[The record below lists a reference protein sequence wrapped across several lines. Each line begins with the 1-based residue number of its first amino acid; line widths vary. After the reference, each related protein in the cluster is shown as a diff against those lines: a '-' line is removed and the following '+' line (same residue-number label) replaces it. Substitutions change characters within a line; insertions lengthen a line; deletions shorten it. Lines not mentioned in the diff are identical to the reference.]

1 MLPAAMGWA
10 RRVQRLKN
18 PGHATLRSHIA
29 EVGSRLKAWR
39 RGEAARRRS
48 DQSRDD
54 GWARTRH
61 RPIWTPLDARAPL
74 CLELSGRASSRA
86 GSCGEQHG
94 AQVSAQLPA
103 HPDTTSHAFSVK
115 LALPCYTLHLRSRP
129 HAPSWNRLRCFCVL
143 DCQCVVCVCVAGP
156 STRRVVTHAH
166 RIEVASTAGAA
177 LPWALKDAE
186 RARAVRAAGAA
197 IAVWEVRSRTGV
209 VQRRVLYG
217 AARCRQRTGDT
228 TKGKVSGTAL
238 SLAIWPACAHE
249 QGGFRSGL
257 RVAQLSQCG
266 RFSLARRWCNVCR
279 ITRM

>member
-1 MLPAAMGWA
+1 MFGPTQSNRAGLRPAGAIDLLPAAMGWA

-29 EVGSRLKAWR
+29 EVGSRPRLKAWR

-103 HPDTTSHAFSVK
+103 HPDTTSHMFPSSA
-115 LALPCYTLHLRSRP
+115 LASQRGTSQRGTSNLHSCL
-129 HAPSWNRLRCFCVL
+129 HA
-143 DCQCVVCVCVAGP
+143 
-156 STRRVVTHAH
+156 
-166 RIEVASTAGAA
+166 
-177 LPWALKDAE
+177 
-186 RARAVRAAGAA
+186 
-197 IAVWEVRSRTGV
+197 
-209 VQRRVLYG
+209 
-217 AARCRQRTGDT
+217 
-228 TKGKVSGTAL
+228 
-238 SLAIWPACAHE
+238 ACLH
-249 QGGFRSGL
+249 
-257 RVAQLSQCG
+257 
-266 RFSLARRWCNVCR
+266 RWCCLEF
-279 ITRM
+279 

>member
-1 MLPAAMGWA
+1 MFGPTQSNRAGLRPAGAIDLLPAAMGWA

-74 CLELSGRASSRA
+74 CLELSGRASSRT

-115 LALPCYTLHLRSRP
+115 RTRAAVLHSPPGAQPPACTILESAAMLLRS
-129 HAPSWNRLRCFCVL
+129 
-143 DCQCVVCVCVAGP
+143 
-156 STRRVVTHAH
+156 
-166 RIEVASTAGAA
+166 
-177 LPWALKDAE
+177 
-186 RARAVRAAGAA
+186 
-197 IAVWEVRSRTGV
+197 
-209 VQRRVLYG
+209 
-217 AARCRQRTGDT
+217 
-228 TKGKVSGTAL
+228 
-238 SLAIWPACAHE
+238 
-249 QGGFRSGL
+249 
-257 RVAQLSQCG
+257 
-266 RFSLARRWCNVCR
+266 
-279 ITRM
+279 